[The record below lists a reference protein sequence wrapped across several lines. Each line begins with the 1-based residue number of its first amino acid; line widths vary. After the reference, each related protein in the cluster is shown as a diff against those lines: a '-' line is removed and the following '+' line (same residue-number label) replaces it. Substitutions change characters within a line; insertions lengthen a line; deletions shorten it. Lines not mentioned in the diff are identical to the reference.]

1 MSNVDTLVGS
11 SLGNDAKWK
20 EKMTTKVVFMLG
32 LEKSEE
38 QENLSLEKKGVSVRN
53 TLLSLQWE
61 PAFWDAWTQNNPQID
76 DNASS
81 QTSWNRLPL
90 TSVV

>member
-38 QENLSLEKKGVSVRN
+38 
-53 TLLSLQWE
+53 
-61 PAFWDAWTQNNPQID
+61 
-76 DNASS
+76 
-81 QTSWNRLPL
+81 
-90 TSVV
+90 